1 VVRSAM
7 PLRSLLRLAAA
18 LIWLAGC
25 GPVAPPAPTPT
36 TAPVAARTPTT
47 GPAAA
52 ATPTIAPAG
61 ASKPT
66 VAPTPPAAGPTPT
79 APSAASSRVEALNA
93 ANAAFRSGDL
103 ERAAGL
109 YDRVL
114 NTPPTGESPAARSA
128 IDDVA
133 DFRAMVALLA
143 NGRED
148 DGRAHLDALQKR
160 DANAPLAR
168 LGNQLWDQYGMTG
181 QLRGACAQL
190 QPQVQSQVGP
200 QLATLQGLGVTIE
213 ANTLCS
219 VPQG

>member
-1 VVRSAM
+1 MV
-7 PLRSLLRLAAA
+7 LH
-18 LIWLAGC
+18 GC

-36 TAPVAARTPTT
+36 TAPGAAPTPTT
-47 GPAAA
+47 VLAAP
-52 ATPTIAPAG
+52 TPTSFPVAAPN
-61 ASKPT
+61 
-66 VAPTPPAAGPTPT
+66 VAPTAT
-79 APSAASSRVEALNA
+79 APSAASSRVDALNA
-93 ANAAFRSGDL
+93 ANAAFGSGDL

-128 IDDVA
+128 IDDLA

-190 QPQVQSQVGP
+190 QPQVVSQAGP